1 MRRFCALI
9 LAAMLTAALLA
20 GCAPAESA
28 PAEPTAAPTA
38 SPLPEDTLDE
48 PATPPE
54 GVDPDAT
61 AAPDLG
67 DVSPVEQPEPDAD
80 LAEMVTSLY
89 EAYPVE
95 IMMPQTSAIDLSDE
109 SWLSYN
115 TGLTLEQGE
124 LVDAGVLSE
133 SMTGSQAYSLVLLR
147 LKDAADAPAIAEA
160 MLENIDPAKWVCV
173 GADVQ
178 RVVAFAD
185 EVLYV
190 MADRVL
196 ADVNALVDALPE
208 ALGVSY
214 TLDERV
220 EAEEPAAGDLVQEF

>member
-1 MRRFCALI
+1 MKRRTFGMTVGAL
-9 LAAMLTAALLA
+9 ALTLALLA
-20 GCAPAESA
+20 GCGRTDAPQAT
-28 PAEPTAAPTA
+28 PTPAPTMT
-38 SPLPEDTLDE
+38 PLPDDILNQ

-54 GVDPDAT
+54 DEGTPEGS
-61 AAPDLG
+61 APQT
-67 DVSPVEQPEPDAD
+67 EAEPDAE
-80 LAEMVTSLY
+80 LAALVDSIY
-89 EAYPVE
+89 EVYPVE
-95 IMMPQTSAIDLSDE
+95 IMMPQTRAIDLAEE
-109 SWLSYN
+109 SWLKYN
-115 TGLTLEQGE
+115 AGLTLDQGA

-133 SMTGSQAYSLVLLR
+133 SLTGSQAYSLVLLR

-173 GADVQ
+173 VADVQ
-178 RVVAFAD
+178 RVVAFD
-185 EVLYV
+185 DKVLYV
-190 MADRVL
+190 MANREL

>member
-1 MRRFCALI
+1 MKLSALLLSAA
-9 LAAMLTAALLA
+9 LAAALLA

-38 SPLPEDTLDE
+38 SPLPEDSLDE

-61 AAPDLG
+61 AAPGLG
-67 DVSPVEQPEPDAD
+67 DVAPVEQPEPDAD

-147 LKDAADAPAIAEA
+147 LKDEANAQTIADA
-160 MLENIDPAKWVCV
+160 MLANLNPAKWICTM
-173 GADVQ
+173 ANVQ
-178 RVVAFAD
+178 RVVAFD
-185 EVLYV
+185 DKILYV
-190 MADRVL
+190 MANTEL
-196 ADVNALVDALPE
+196 ADVDALVEAAADAW
-208 ALGVSY
+208 GVTFSY
-214 TLDERV
+214 DQR
-220 EAEEPAAGDLVQEF
+220 AEGEV

>member
-1 MRRFCALI
+1 MKRRTFGMTVGAL
-9 LAAMLTAALLA
+9 ALTLALLA
-20 GCAPAESA
+20 GCGRTDAPQAT
-28 PAEPTAAPTA
+28 PTPAPTMT
-38 SPLPEDTLDE
+38 PLPDDILNQ

-54 GVDPDAT
+54 DEGTPEGS
-61 AAPDLG
+61 APQT
-67 DVSPVEQPEPDAD
+67 EAEPDAE
-80 LAEMVTSLY
+80 LAALVDSIY
-89 EAYPVE
+89 EVYPVE
-95 IMMPQTSAIDLSDE
+95 IMMPQTRAIDLAEE
-109 SWLSYN
+109 SWLKYN
-115 TGLTLEQGE
+115 AGLTLDEGA

-133 SMTGSQAYSLVLLR
+133 SLTGSQAYSLVLLR

-178 RVVAFAD
+178 RVVAFD
-185 EVLYV
+185 DKVLYV
-190 MADRVL
+190 MANREL

-214 TLDERV
+214 TLDKRV